1 MRVRGGI
8 NTVKLSMF
16 RFNCRSQPTLTEPRV
31 IVNHAMLYNAG
42 GFALSPDER
51 FIVVCVEKES
61 ESVDEMDMRSR
72 SSAMPTLL
80 LPPPLPGRRVAA
92 NNENRGGTMSRLSE
106 LSVSTT
112 NGTTDDALTLTPPVL
127 SRSLRRNESN
137 YCLRVMSIF
146 SEQDEKEGRGRV
158 IVSRDIEIARAREI
172 TSVKFSPSCEYI
184 LLGYQKRTEGIDVL
198 RNNMRTNERAVG
210 RVYRACD
217 MKLVNTITRPDDDVN
232 IALFHPM
239 QGNGFVYGTKQGRV
253 CIVAT

>member
-80 LPPPLPGRRVAA
+80 LPPSLPGRR

-112 NGTTDDALTLTPPVL
+112 NGTADDALSLTPPVL

-137 YCLRVMSIF
+137 YCLRVTVNF
-146 SEQDEKEGRGRV
+146 
-158 IVSRDIEIARAREI
+158 
-172 TSVKFSPSCEYI
+172 
-184 LLGYQKRTEGIDVL
+184 LRTG
-198 RNNMRTNERAVG
+198 
-210 RVYRACD
+210 
-217 MKLVNTITRPDDDVN
+217 
-232 IALFHPM
+232 
-239 QGNGFVYGTKQGRV
+239 
-253 CIVAT
+253 